1 MLNGRDS
8 GRINPQLANRIR
20 ETAERMGY
28 QPNVLARS
36 LRTNR
41 TYMIGFISVEVA
53 TTPYAGGMIQGAQD
67 ALSSLGYMLLTVNG
81 DTEQAL
87 ESEIR
92 ALKRYGV
99 DGFLY
104 SAMSNRVMTVPKS
117 LAKFPLVLVDAAE
130 ETNRFPSIEPD
141 EFRIGYDATT
151 RLIEAGCSRIAY
163 VGCAEPMRGIG
174 RTRS

>member
-1 MLNGRDS
+1 MTTMKEIAQAAGVSVSSVSLVLNGRDS

-67 ALSSLGYMLLTVNG
+67 ALS
-81 DTEQAL
+81 
-87 ESEIR
+87 
-92 ALKRYGV
+92 
-99 DGFLY
+99 
-104 SAMSNRVMTVPKS
+104 
-117 LAKFPLVLVDAAE
+117 
-130 ETNRFPSIEPD
+130 
-141 EFRIGYDATT
+141 
-151 RLIEAGCSRIAY
+151 
-163 VGCAEPMRGIG
+163 
-174 RTRS
+174 